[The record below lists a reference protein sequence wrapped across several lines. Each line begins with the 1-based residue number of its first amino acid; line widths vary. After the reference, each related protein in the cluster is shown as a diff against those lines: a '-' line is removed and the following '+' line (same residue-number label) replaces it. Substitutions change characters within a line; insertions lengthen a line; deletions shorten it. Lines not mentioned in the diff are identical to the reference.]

1 MHCYAYLGGFI
12 AKSRCVVCIK
22 PPNVRS
28 RAETSMQK
36 LFPTISRRFLN
47 VERAWGRGHV
57 QSSRGGP
64 VPDTFSSSLRRFLWF
79 PLLLWTGCQFGL
91 CFALAGPVCFFSLKY
106 FKPHLIFLDR
116 QRGDSSVGFFPPSIN
131 KSSEKPTHYSVFSS
145 GLYYLNLLGE
155 LEEHKHIFQW
165 HQLRLGELWAP
176 AIVPSC
182 QHVAWCHRAG
192 GGTRGDDSHSEAEQH
207 LLLPPRCVWTQP
219 SLFGSSNGSF
229 KISFRGWNCWLR
241 GSQSE
246 NCTDPKSLHFGAAG
260 CKS

>member
-1 MHCYAYLGGFI
+1 MCCLHKAPKCE
-12 AKSRCVVCIK
+12 IK
-22 PPNVRS
+22 GWDIHGKAVPYNLPKVSERGES
-28 RAETSMQK
+28 LRQRTRAELTWGPCPRHIF
-36 LFPTISRRFLN
+36 LIITEVFVISTAALDR
-47 VERAWGRGHV
+47 V
-57 QSSRGGP
+57 P
-64 VPDTFSSSLRRFLWF
+64 VWF
-79 PLLLWTGCQFGL
+79 VFCSGWACL
-91 CFALAGPVCFFSLKY
+91 FFSLKY

-116 QRGDSSVGFFPPSIN
+116 QRGDSNVGFFPPSIN

-145 GLYYLNLLGE
+145 GLYYLNLLGG

-165 HQLRLGELWAP
+165 HQLWLGELWAP